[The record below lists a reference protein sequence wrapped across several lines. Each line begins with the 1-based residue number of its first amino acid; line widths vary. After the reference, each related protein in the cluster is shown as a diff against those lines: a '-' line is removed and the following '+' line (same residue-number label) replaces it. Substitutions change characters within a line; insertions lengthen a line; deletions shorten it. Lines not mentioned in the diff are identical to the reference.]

1 MTLCSRASDMNRPG
15 PKSCQGRHRTIRP
28 RSLSLACFGMFAA
41 PLPEGF
47 AASAHQ
53 SNHPWIACG
62 VGGWLLDQLSYCF
75 CDLELRCG
83 DSGFHGLFDLFLH
96 RVVDS
101 GLDVLFHDV
110 VKAALVCLIAASFA
124 AIIDFG
130 A

>member
-47 AASAHQ
+47 AAAAHQ

-62 VGGWLLDQLSYCF
+62 VVVGYRLS
-75 CDLELRCG
+75 G
-83 DSGFHGLFDLFLH
+83 
-96 RVVDS
+96 V
-101 GLDVLFHDV
+101 
-110 VKAALVCLIAASFA
+110 AASLRLSTKSSTA
-124 AIIDFG
+124 SAV
-130 A
+130 